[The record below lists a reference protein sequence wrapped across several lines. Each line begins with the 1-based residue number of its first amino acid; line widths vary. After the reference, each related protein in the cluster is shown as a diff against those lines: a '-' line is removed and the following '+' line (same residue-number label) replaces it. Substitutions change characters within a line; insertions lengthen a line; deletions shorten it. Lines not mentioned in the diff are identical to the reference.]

1 MSDAARDNRVSVV
14 RVDEDEPLAVLL
26 TFGVEMRNAV
36 RIELQRVIAVWLP
49 VRGNAIEIA
58 DPEFWLR
65 LAAPDQ
71 SLPVVGVWQGL
82 FSHWVAKRRRRAESV
97 ASAVME
103 REATRVTTD
112 HQRRTEREASDLHEW
127 LSRRADD
134 ICGAFT
140 PRTGD
145 LFGAIPD
152 GPRWQLL
159 SVPLD
164 RLAAFVADGDNG
176 AARGIWPSQRFS
188 AQMALVRSRA
198 VASMRC

>member
-1 MSDAARDNRVSVV
+1 
-14 RVDEDEPLAVLL
+14 
-26 TFGVEMRNAV
+26 
-36 RIELQRVIAVWLP
+36 VWLP

-71 SLPVVGVWQGL
+71 SLPVVGAWQGL

-176 AARGIWPSQRFS
+176 AARRREAARVVELYQRS
-188 AQMALVRSRA
+188 SMEHAARATLSSPILHPIGMLMLVPPA
-198 VASMRC
+198 PNA